1 MRLQIIQDGYGQN
14 TGIFIPINDWLAII
28 QKYQGLKALVNI
40 EPAPKKKLSQL
51 AGKLS
56 NETADALH
64 KYVADSRSDWEER
77 IKKQF

>member
-14 TGIFIPINDWLAII
+14 TGIFIPINDWLTII
-28 QKYQGLKALVNI
+28 QKYHELKALVNI
-40 EPAPKKKLSQL
+40 EPVPKKKLSQL

-64 KYVADSRSDWEER
+64 KYVVDSRSDWEER
-77 IKKQF
+77 IQKQF